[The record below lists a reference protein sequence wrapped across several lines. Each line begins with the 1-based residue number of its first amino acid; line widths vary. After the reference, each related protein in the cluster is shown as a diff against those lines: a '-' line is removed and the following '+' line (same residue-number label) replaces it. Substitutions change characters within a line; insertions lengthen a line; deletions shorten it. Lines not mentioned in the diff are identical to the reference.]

1 MAKKKS
7 LKDRY
12 DKETEELEDNMSDLK
27 DKLNRKTYAVG
38 TETRNLTDVED
49 DISLNNIEGLGQ
61 VAFDTS
67 RKHLLEISGKD
78 SETNMDLKD
87 VITDTLDNLK
97 KHVSMNPTFQER
109 IMLEQEYNYLC
120 AQMPQLMHSIKSK
133 VDNIL
138 SPDGNSKNFLNID
151 VTKGENEVSVGEVEK
166 LIDKED
172 LEEFI
177 KEETVRAFISG
188 TKYIYSVPYKEMA
201 RRILNEYGE
210 KRNSLYK
217 NSPDLVSDMASE
229 FMTEK
234 EEELFS
240 ESVGN
245 VIFADKENED
255 TILHKESID
264 FYDEGEERLAEEIT
278 LTDDYLIGEAKDSVA
293 YQINNHREELVSK
306 YDFNEGEF
314 QKNENGEEIELF
326 SEARKPFYNITGCH
340 VDELENKRTIPVVIN
355 RELIGVYYIENEDF
369 HSASDSAYNV
379 SNVTNSGNIQD
390 AHDRGRMGGHGNL
403 MKRKTIMRKVGKIIR
418 RNLDKKFIKKN
429 RKILDTVEAVLKEEQ
444 YYKDDM
450 KIRFIPREYV
460 TPFAINKDNEG
471 LGRSQIHKVR
481 IIAHLWVLLN
491 YSNSMNK
498 FFHEKDKMMI
508 ETKTGVSTDI
518 SSVAKRALKA
528 VTDIYPLPSQLM
540 DVTESYGRLA
550 DVGRVIVPVGR
561 NGDKA
566 FNIERLEGQPQEDN
580 YDFKKE
586 LEQIATTLVGT
597 PYSLLDINSNTDYA
611 TNLISQ
617 DSREVQDS
625 ISFQLTLE
633 KCYSEFLTK
642 YVSMEKGEE
651 VEIKVSLPTPKG
663 LSNGKE
669 NEVIRTI
676 QEKVETVVRMRLG
689 QDASPDLIKHLT
701 SELFRKETST
711 HLDWRFIENTI
722 DKYNAQNSAES
733 NEDISGGY

>member
-12 DKETEELEDNMSDLK
+12 DNETEELDENMNELK

-38 TETRNLTDVED
+38 TETRKLTDVED

-78 SETNMDLKD
+78 SQTNMDIKD
-87 VITDTLDNLK
+87 VITDTLENLK

-109 IMLEQEYNYLC
+109 VMLEQEYNYLC

-151 VTKGENEVSVGEVEK
+151 ITKGENEVSVAEVEK

-188 TKYIYSVPYKEMA
+188 TKYVYTVPYKEMA
-201 RRILNEYGE
+201 RKILNDYGE

-217 NSPDLVSDMASE
+217 NSPDLVSDMATE

-234 EEELFS
+234 EEELFA

-245 VIFADKENED
+245 VVFADQED
-255 TILHKESID
+255 EERILHKESID
-264 FYDEGEERLAEEIT
+264 FYDESEEKLAEEIT

-293 YQINNHREELVSK
+293 YQINNYKEELVSK
-306 YDFNEGEF
+306 YDFNEGKF
-314 QKNENGEEIELF
+314 ADDDIELF

-340 VDELENKRTIPVVIN
+340 VDELENRRTIPVVIN
-355 RELIGVYYIENEDF
+355 RELIGVYYIENEEF
-369 HSASDSAYNV
+369 HSATDTAYNI
-379 SNVTNSGNIQD
+379 SNVTGSGNVQD
-390 AHDRGRMGGHGNL
+390 TYDRDRMRRDGNV
-403 MKRKTIMRKVGKIIR
+403 MKRKTIMRKVGRIIR

-429 RKILDTVEAVLKEEQ
+429 RKILDTIQSVLKEEE
-444 YYKDDM
+444 YYKEDM
-450 KIRFIPREYV
+450 KIRFIPRDYV

-528 VTDIYPLPSQLM
+528 VTDIYPLPSQLL

-561 NGDKA
+561 NGEKA
-566 FNIERLEGQPQEDN
+566 FEINRLEGQSQEDN

-611 TNLISQ
+611 TNLLSQ
-617 DSREVQDS
+617 DNREVQDS
-625 ISFQLTLE
+625 ISFQITLE

-642 YVSMEKGEE
+642 YVSFEKGEE
-651 VEIKVSLPTPKG
+651 VEIKVTLPTPKG
-663 LSNGKE
+663 LTNGKE

-733 NEDISGGY
+733 NEDIGGY